1 METLRRLRFV
11 WALLCL
17 AAAAL
22 CAVALF
28 GAFSRPGIDPSYMFA
43 WLVAALC
50 GAFALYQQTLMRK
63 LSMLW
68 LGGVGGIVLGAFL
81 TQTDPERAVLR
92 TLVFVG
98 GAWVVAAVVVWI
110 AKPAVKAAAT
120 RFNP

>member
-22 CAVALF
+22 CAIALF
-28 GAFSRPGIDPSYMFA
+28 GGTVRPGINTTYLFA

-50 GAFALYQQTLMRK
+50 GAAAFYQQGLLTK
-63 LSMLW
+63 LSVLW

-98 GAWVVAAVVVWI
+98 GAWAVAAVVAWI
-110 AKPAVKAAAT
+110 VKPAARSIT
-120 RFNP
+120 RSSP

>member
-11 WALLCL
+11 WALICL
-17 AAAAL
+17 TAAAL
-22 CAVALF
+22 CVLALF
-28 GAFSRPGIDPSYMFA
+28 GGLARSSGAPTYLFA

-50 GAFALYQQTLMRK
+50 GAAAFYQQGTFTK
-63 LSMLW
+63 LSVLW
-68 LGGVGGIVLGAFL
+68 LGGVGGVMLGAFL

-98 GAWVVAAVVVWI
+98 GSWAAAAVVAWI
-110 AKPAVKAAAT
+110 AKPAVKAVAT